1 MFKIVHIKAFMLF
14 FILSIAVFGCQN
26 APTKNASEAKVSA
39 DAPKVYVTLAVEGMT
54 CGGCEKT
61 VQGALIEIDGID
73 SAFAS
78 HVEKQVKILVDTT
91 NVSLKQ
97 IQDAVN
103 GKGYTAG
110 DLIK

>member
-26 APTKNASEAKVSA
+26 APKTSA
-39 DAPKVYVTLAVEGMT
+39 DKTIVDAPKVYVTLAVEGMT

-61 VQGALIEIDGID
+61 VQGALVEIDGID

-78 HVEKQVKILVDTT
+78 HVDKEVKILVDTT
-91 NVSLKQ
+91 TVSLKQ
-97 IQDAVN
+97 MQEAVN